1 MRSRARGAAA
11 VATCAATAVTMHAFG
26 TALATPP
33 IHSWS
38 RTEAW
43 YEQLGPSMAVMAVLR
58 LLALAVAAWL
68 AAAIALQLLA
78 SLRFGWALR
87 RIADSVSPGW
97 VRRMG
102 HGMAGLTLSA
112 ALTIP
117 IAAPPTSLA
126 ISVVADNEPGP
137 EGPVDGDGIAV
148 MRLEPQGAPAPST
161 TTTSDSTMPTT
172 GAPVAASEPP
182 PAPPGTHRVEMGQSC
197 WVIAANLLED
207 TRGAPQPERAIR
219 EVWIRL
225 IELNRDRFVTGDP
238 DVIYPGQVLLL
249 PDVER

>member
-1 MRSRARGAAA
+1 MTSRARGAAS
-11 VATCAATAVTMHAFG
+11 VATCAATAVTMHG
-26 TALATPP
+26 LRTALSTPP

-38 RTEAW
+38 RAETW
-43 YEQLGPSMAVMAVLR
+43 YEQLGPSMAAMAGLR
-58 LLALAVAAWL
+58 VLALAVAAWL
-68 AAAIALQLLA
+68 ALAIALQVLA

-87 RIADSVSPGW
+87 RLADIVSPGW

-112 ALTIP
+112 TLTIP

-126 ISVVADNEPGP
+126 LSVVADNEPVP
-137 EGPVDGDGIAV
+137 EGSVDGDGIAV
-148 MRLEPQGAPAPST
+148 MRAEPEGAPAPST
-161 TTTSDSTMPTT
+161 STTES
-172 GAPVAASEPP
+172 APP
-182 PAPPGTHRVEMGQSC
+182 PPGTHRVEMGQSC

-207 TRGAPQPERAIR
+207 TLGAPQPERAIR

-249 PDVER
+249 PDLER